1 MEITIKQVEGAKEL
15 NTFIYLPEKIHHNHE
30 EWLPPLYIDEEKFFN
45 PKRNPAFQHNDTI
58 LLLAYQN
65 GKAVGRIMGI
75 IPHEYNKKQ
84 NLKTARF
91 SYFECYEDEAIFS
104 ALLKEVEQWAKSK
117 GCEELIGPM
126 GFSDKEP
133 QGFLTKGFSE
143 PTMMITNSS
152 FEYMSRM
159 ILASGYSS
167 FVELCQYDVPL
178 TSKITERYEAFTER
192 IQSRM
197 NITVHQFTSTKQVK
211 PFVKSVFNLIN
222 ATYQEIYGF
231 TSISEEEMDEF
242 ASRFLPL
249 LNPKLIKIISD
260 GSGRV
265 VAFVIAMADLSQGI
279 KKAKGRLLPLGWFH
293 ILRASKT
300 SKRLVLLLG
309 GIAPDYQ
316 NKGLDAVLA
325 THLFGSAIK
334 LGFKSVDSHLIMKEN
349 HKMRAEIER
358 LPNHRMYKEYTIYKK
373 EI

>member
-15 NTFIYLPEKIHHNHE
+15 RAFIYLPEKIHHNHQ

-91 SYFECYEDEAIFS
+91 SYFECYEDEAVFS
-104 ALLKEVEQWAKSK
+104 TLLKEVEQWAKSK

-242 ASRFLPL
+242 ANRFLPL

-334 LGFKSVDSHLIMKEN
+334 LGFRSVDSHLIMREN

-358 LPNHRMYKEYTIYKK
+358 LPNHRMYKEYTIHKK

>member
-15 NTFIYLPEKIHHNHE
+15 RAFIYLPEKIHYNHQ
-30 EWLPPLYIDEEKFFN
+30 EWLPPLYMDEEKFFN

-91 SYFECYEDEAIFS
+91 SYFECYEDEAVFS
-104 ALLKEVEQWAKSK
+104 VLLKEVEQWAKSK

-159 ILASGYSS
+159 ILALGYSS

-231 TSISEEEMDEF
+231 TSISKEEMDEF

-300 SKRLVLLLG
+300 SRRLVLLLG

>member
-15 NTFIYLPEKIHHNHE
+15 RTFIYLPEKIHHNHQ
-30 EWLPPLYIDEEKFFN
+30 EWLPPLYMDEEKFFN

-91 SYFECYEDEAIFS
+91 SYFECYEDEAVFS
-104 ALLKEVEQWAKSK
+104 VLLKEVEQWAKSK

-159 ILASGYSS
+159 IRASGYSS

-242 ASRFLPL
+242 ANRFLPL

-260 GSGRV
+260 DSGRV

-279 KKAKGRLLPLGWFH
+279 KKAKGRLLLLGWFH

-334 LGFKSVDSHLIMKEN
+334 LGFKSVDSHLIMREN

>member
-1 MEITIKQVEGAKEL
+1 M
-15 NTFIYLPEKIHHNHE
+15 
-30 EWLPPLYIDEEKFFN
+30 
-45 PKRNPAFQHNDTI
+45 
-58 LLLAYQN
+58 
-65 GKAVGRIMGI
+65 
-75 IPHEYNKKQ
+75 
-84 NLKTARF
+84 
-91 SYFECYEDEAIFS
+91 
-104 ALLKEVEQWAKSK
+104 
-117 GCEELIGPM
+117 
-126 GFSDKEP
+126 
-133 QGFLTKGFSE
+133 
-143 PTMMITNSS
+143 
-152 FEYMSRM
+152 
-159 ILASGYSS
+159 
-167 FVELCQYDVPL
+167 ELCQYDVPL
-178 TSKITERYEAFTER
+178 TSKITERYEAFTKR

-211 PFVKSVFNLIN
+211 PFVRSVFNLIN

-231 TSISEEEMDEF
+231 TSISEEEMDDF

-334 LGFKSVDSHLIMKEN
+334 LGFKSVDSHLIMREN

-358 LPNHRMYKEYTIYKK
+358 LPDHRMYKEYTIYKK